1 MTPTPSETRPSSG
14 SEADAGRPGGAGPGR
29 GSDPAGGPSN
39 ASDGG
44 PSNAS
49 AGGPSNDSDG
59 PAETVSHAVDD
70 GAGVDAEDV
79 AGTAA
84 APIEIVV
91 LALVAAVL
99 GIGMRFVTRSPLWLD
114 EALSVNIAQ
123 LPPGEIVQA
132 LRQDGHP
139 PLYYLLLHGWTAA
152 FGTSDAAVRSLSAVI
167 GIASLP
173 LAWLVGRRRGGP
185 LLAWILVAVV
195 ALSPYAVRY
204 STETRM
210 YSMVITL
217 VLAGYL
223 LVDDVVRRG
232 RDGVGR
238 LVGLALVAG
247 ALLLSHYWSLWLLGS
262 LGIVLLVTWRRSS
275 DPARRRG
282 AGRAVL
288 ALVAGGILLF
298 AWWLPAM
305 LYQSAHTGTP
315 WASADRPTVSVSA
328 ALADFAAGAIPD
340 APMIVIASTLVFAL
354 GVFGVAVDRRHIQL
368 DVRTARRFRVEV
380 VVLVLTF
387 GVGLAINIVSRSA
400 FQSRYGAV
408 FFPFYAL
415 VVAGGLLCFRSR
427 PIRAG
432 VLAGLLVLYSVAV
445 VFNGFIT
452 QRSQSRSA
460 AEAIR
465 AEASPGD
472 VVVVCPDQLG
482 PSFSRELGD
491 DFTYVVYPRGGT
503 PQRVDWVD
511 YAKRNADSA
520 DPARVQAFADDVLR
534 TAGDR
539 GIAVIWSG
547 TYKTLDGQCEQ
558 LLGDLGAVRP
568 GRGIVDSQ
576 PEKYY
581 EPANV
586 TWYPPVRR

>member
-1 MTPTPSETRPSSG
+1 MSPTPSETRPSSG
-14 SEADAGRPGGAGPGR
+14 TEADDGRPDGPPTTAAAGPGR
-29 GSDPAGGPSN
+29 QPSAADPTGGPVPDAPADPAVAADAADPVVVAEGG
-39 ASDGG
+39 GEG
-44 PSNAS
+44 
-49 AGGPSNDSDG
+49 
-59 PAETVSHAVDD
+59 
-70 GAGVDAEDV
+70 
-79 AGTAA
+79 

-91 LALVAAVL
+91 LALVAVVL
-99 GIGMRFVTRSPLWLD
+99 GVGMRFVARTPLWLD

-123 LPPGEIVQA
+123 LPPGELLQA

-139 PLYYLLLHGWTAA
+139 PLYYLLLHAWTAA
-152 FGTSDAAVRSLSAVI
+152 FGTSDAAVRSLSAVV
-167 GIASLP
+167 GIVSLP
-173 LAWLVGRRRGGP
+173 LAWLAGRRRGGP
-185 LLAWILVAVV
+185 LLGWILVAVV

-210 YSMVITL
+210 YSLVITL

-223 LVDDVVRRG
+223 LLDDVVRRG
-232 RDGVGR
+232 RDGIVH
-238 LVGLALVAG
+238 LVGVALVAG

-262 LGIVLLVTWRRSS
+262 VGLVLLVTWRRSS

-288 ALVAGGILLF
+288 AIVAGGVLLF

-328 ALADFAAGAIPD
+328 AFSDFAAGAIPD

-387 GVGLAINIVSRSA
+387 GVGLLVNIVSRSA

-408 FFPFYAL
+408 FFPLYAL

-432 VLAGLLVLYSVAV
+432 VLAGLLVLYGVAV

-452 QRSQSRSA
+452 QRSQSRVV
-460 AEAIR
+460 AEAIS
-465 AEASPGD
+465 AEAAPGD

-491 DFTYVVYPRGGT
+491 GFTYVVYPRGGT

-511 YAKRNADSA
+511 YAKRNAESA
-520 DPARVQAFADDVLR
+520 DPAQVQAFADDVLR

-558 LLGDLGAVRP
+558 LLTDLGAVRP
-568 GRGIVDSQ
+568 GRGLVDSQ

-581 EPANV
+581 EAANV

>member
-14 SEADAGRPGGAGPGR
+14 SEAAAGRPA
-29 GSDPAGGPSN
+29 D
-39 ASDGG
+39 
-44 PSNAS
+44 
-49 AGGPSNDSDG
+49 DG
-59 PAETVSHAVDD
+59 PADGQPDPVAAEAGSSVVDDAGSSAVD
-70 GAGVDAEDV
+70 AGSSTAEV
-79 AGTAA
+79 

-91 LALVAAVL
+91 LALVAAAL

-123 LPPGEIVQA
+123 LPPGEILQA

-173 LAWLVGRRRGGP
+173 LAWLAGRRRGGP
-185 LLAWILVAVV
+185 LLGWILVAVV

-210 YSMVITL
+210 YSLVITL

-223 LVDDVVRRG
+223 LLDDVVRRG
-232 RDGVGR
+232 RDGLGR
-238 LVGLALVAG
+238 MVGLALIAG

-262 LGIVLLVTWRRSS
+262 VGLVLLVTWRRSS

-288 ALVAGGILLF
+288 ALVAGGVLLF

-354 GVFGVAVDRRHIQL
+354 GVFGVAVDRRRIQL
-368 DVRTARRFRVEV
+368 DVRTASRFRAEV

-408 FFPFYAL
+408 FFPLYAL

-432 VLAGLLVLYSVAV
+432 VLAGLLVLYGVAV

-452 QRSQSRSA
+452 QRSQSRTA

-491 DFTYVVYPRGGT
+491 GFTYVVYPRGGT

-511 YAKRNADSA
+511 YAKRNAESA